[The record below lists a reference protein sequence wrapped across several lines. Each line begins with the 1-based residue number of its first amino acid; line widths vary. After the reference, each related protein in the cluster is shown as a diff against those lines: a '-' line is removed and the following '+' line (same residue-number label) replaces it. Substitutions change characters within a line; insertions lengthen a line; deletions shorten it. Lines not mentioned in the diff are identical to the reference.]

1 MRIKA
6 AQLLR
11 LSPVQVRLIMNKSV
25 PCGMARRD
33 SEEEIPHLTLDEK
46 SYKHGHQYITV
57 LGDCTNNRVIDVAEK
72 RDKSTTKKLITE
84 SLTPLQRGKVKSVS
98 MDMWEAFMNVA
109 TEVLPDADM
118 VHDRFH
124 MARYLNKAVDDTRR
138 DENRELYK
146 HADKTLNKTKYLWLK
161 STEKMTVKQRKAF
174 AELND
179 QPLAAAEVW
188 AFKEHFKKFFECQT
202 VLGAE
207 VFFYK
212 WGSMGK
218 FVD

>member
-1 MRIKA
+1 MKHGIHTVSVPWSEPNSHFTRLFESFAISLLIATQVRIKA

-25 PCGMARRD
+25 PRGKARRD

-57 LGDCTNNRVIDVAEK
+57 LGDCTNNRVIDVAGK
-72 RDKSTTKKLITE
+72 RDKNTTEKLITE

-161 STEKMTVKQRKAF
+161 ST
-174 AELND
+174 
-179 QPLAAAEVW
+179 
-188 AFKEHFKKFFECQT
+188 
-202 VLGAE
+202 
-207 VFFYK
+207 
-212 WGSMGK
+212 
-218 FVD
+218 